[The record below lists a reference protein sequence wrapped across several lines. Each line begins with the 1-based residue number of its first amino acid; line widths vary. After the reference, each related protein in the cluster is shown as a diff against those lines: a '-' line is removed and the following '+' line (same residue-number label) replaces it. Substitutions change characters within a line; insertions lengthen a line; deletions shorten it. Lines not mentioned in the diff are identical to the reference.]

1 MVERYFDV
9 VIPATAFQALTRE
22 EVDPQAFGQI
32 DVATI
37 IAVHYRSHEEL
48 RAEVILVVD
57 MPHLTVVRMMEQQG
71 ANQRITTLA
80 CLLRLLYDIR
90 KEGIA
95 QLPPTLDNGCDMGIM
110 PGLALASAVIA
121 HVAGEDTKLSPAN
134 IDILVEGRVHEIRNA
149 VESRYVVTPES
160 KA

>member
-9 VIPATAFQALTRE
+9 VIPTTTLYALARE

-37 IAVHYRSHEEL
+37 IAVHDWGNEEL

-71 ANQRITTLA
+71 TNQRITTLA

-95 QLPPTLDNGCDMGIM
+95 QLPPALHDGCDMGIM
-110 PGLALASAVIA
+110 PRLALASAVIA

-134 IDILVEGRVHEIRNA
+134 IHILVEGRVHEIRNA
-149 VESRYVVTPES
+149 VETWHVVTPES